1 MLIYPLYFLNTK
13 VWVPCVPFV
22 ILVMEKIY
30 NSLILGLIEKRIGL
44 NGGDS
49 FDWLEGNVGWR
60 GFILAVSSYKLV

>member
-1 MLIYPLYFLNTK
+1 
-13 VWVPCVPFV
+13 
-22 ILVMEKIY
+22 MEKIY